1 MRRSIHVLIAL
12 ALATSAPSLRSGQ
25 AAAQERT
32 TFTGADSLRGTN
44 SPLRSWWDVTFYDLH
59 VSVSPTDSTIRGWNG
74 ITYRALRPGNEM
86 QIDLQPPLVVDSMVQ
101 DGQRLTY
108 RRDSIVPPRAS
119 RGQFT
124 PSGAR
129 GGSAAV
135 ADTTPRPGNAWY
147 VTLGAGVP
155 KGATKTLTIWYHG
168 APRVA
173 VRPPWDGGYGWGVD
187 SLNRPFF
194 STTNEGLGASVWW
207 PNKDIPSEEPDSQRI
222 AITVPDPI
230 MDVSNGRLRK
240 TTKNGDGTTTYEW
253 FVKNVINNYNV
264 SVNAGTYAHFAD
276 TLMGERGKLT
286 LDFYPLT
293 YHADTARKQFA
304 QAKTMLKCFEH
315 WFGPYPWYE
324 DGYKLVETAHL
335 GMEHQSGIA
344 YGNKYKNGYLG
355 NDRSQTGLGTTWDF
369 IIVHES
375 AHEWWGNN
383 VSAADHADMWI
394 HESFGN
400 YAENLY
406 QECLTNKADGAK
418 YTIGQRH
425 IIQNDAPIVGHFG
438 VNSEGSGD
446 MYDKGG
452 SMLHTIRQIIHDDE
466 KWRSILRGI
475 QSTFGKKTVSG
486 TQIFD
491 YINTQ
496 SGINFDKVFAQYLYT
511 ARVPNFEYDIQ
522 NGVLWYRW
530 TNVIPGFDMPVRA
543 HVMEGG
549 DQLIR
554 PTEHWKSMPL
564 DIGPSAFTVDNN
576 FYVNVVKVIK

>member
-1 MRRSIHVLIAL
+1 MTRLRSITLCGSLIAVNVL
-12 ALATSAPSLRSGQ
+12 GPSLRSGQ
-25 AAAQERT
+25 VGGQERT
-32 TFTGADSLRGTN
+32 TFTRTDSLRGTN

-59 VSVSPTDSTIRGWNG
+59 VAINPADSTIRGWNG
-74 ITYRALRPGNEM
+74 ITYRALRSGNEM

-101 DGQRLTY
+101 DGQKLTY
-108 RRDSIVPPRAS
+108 RRDSIAP
-119 RGQFT
+119 
-124 PSGAR
+124 AR
-129 GGSAAV
+129 GGRSGRGGRGSAS
-135 ADTTPRPGNAWY
+135 ADTTTRPGNAWF
-147 VTLGAGVP
+147 VTLPSSVA

-168 APRVA
+168 TPRVA
-173 VRPPWDGGYGWGVD
+173 VRPPWDGGFGWGLD
-187 SLNRPFF
+187 SLGHTYF

-240 TTKNGDGTTTYEW
+240 TTKNPDGTSTYEW
-253 FVKNVINNYNV
+253 FVQNPINNYDV
-264 SVNAGTYAHFAD
+264 AVNAGTYAHFAD
-276 TLMGERGKLT
+276 TLMGEKGKLS
-286 LDFYPLT
+286 LDFYPLA

-315 WFGPYPWYE
+315 WFGPYPFYE

-452 SMLHTIRQIIHDDE
+452 SMLHTIRQIINNDE

-475 QSTFGKKTVSG
+475 QATFGKKTVSG
-486 TQIFD
+486 SQIFN

-511 ARVPNFEYDIQ
+511 TRVPNFEYDIQ

-530 TNVIPGFDMPVRA
+530 TDVIPGFDMPIRVHA
-543 HVMEGG
+543 MEGG
-549 DQLIR
+549 MTKIY
-554 PTEHWKSMPL
+554 PTEAWKSMPL
-564 DIGPSAFTVDNN
+564 DVNADAFKVDQN
-576 FYVNVVKVIK
+576 FYVTPVRVSH

>member
-1 MRRSIHVLIAL
+1 MRRSIPAVALL
-12 ALATSAPSLRSGQ
+12 ALLVLASAAT
-25 AAAQERT
+25 AQERT
-32 TFTGADSLRGTN
+32 TFTRTDSLRGMN

-59 VSVSPTDSTIRGWNG
+59 VSINPTDSTIRGWNG
-74 ITYRALRPGNEM
+74 ITYRALRPGSEM

-108 RRDSIVPPRAS
+108 RRDSILPPR
-119 RGQFT
+119 G
-124 PSGAR
+124 GR
-129 GGSAAV
+129 GGRGGRGAAPV
-135 ADTTPRPGNAWY
+135 ADTMPRAGNAWF
-147 VTLGAGVP
+147 VTLGAAVP

-168 APRVA
+168 SPRVA
-173 VRPPWDGGYGWGVD
+173 VNPPWDGGFGWGAD
-187 SLNRPFF
+187 SLGRTFF

-207 PNKDIPSEEPDSQRI
+207 PTKDIPSEEPDSQRI

-230 MDVSNGRLRK
+230 FDVSNGRLRK
-240 TTKNGDGTTTYEW
+240 TTKNADGTSTYEW
-253 FVKNVINNYNV
+253 FVKNPINNYDV
-264 SVNAGTYAHFAD
+264 AVNAGTYAHFAD
-276 TLMGERGKLT
+276 TLMGEKGKLT

-315 WFGPYPWYE
+315 WFGPYPFYE

-344 YGNKYKNGYLG
+344 YGNRYKNGYLG
-355 NDRSQTGLGTTWDF
+355 SDRSQTGLGTTWDF

-418 YTIGQRH
+418 YTIGQRR
-425 IIQNDAPIVGHFG
+425 IIRNDAPIVGHFG
-438 VNSEGSGD
+438 VNAEGSGD

-452 SMLHTIRQIIHDDE
+452 SMLHTIRQIINNDE

-475 QSTFGKKTVSG
+475 QTTFAKKTVSG

-491 YINTQ
+491 YINAK
-496 SGINFDKVFAQYLYT
+496 SEINFDKVFAQYLYT
-511 ARVPNFEYDIQ
+511 TRVPTFEYDIQ

-530 TNVIPGFDMPVRA
+530 SNVVPGFDMPIRA
-543 HVMEGG
+543 HTMEGG
-549 DQLIR
+549 DELLR
-554 PTEHWKSMPL
+554 PTETWKRRPL
-564 DIGPSAFTVDNN
+564 DISPDAFAVDKN
-576 FYVNVVKVIK
+576 FYVNPVKVIHQQSP